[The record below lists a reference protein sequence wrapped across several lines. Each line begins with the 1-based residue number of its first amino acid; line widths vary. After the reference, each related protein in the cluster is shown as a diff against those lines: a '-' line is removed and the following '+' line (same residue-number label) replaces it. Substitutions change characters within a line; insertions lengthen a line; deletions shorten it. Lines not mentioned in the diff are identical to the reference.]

1 MKKITILLAMAAM
14 LAFASIQCTRLN
26 TSTPLE
32 VSLPVTEVTLSC
44 TQPLMIPYVALNV
57 NGDLIVTIAHDS
69 DGFTVRNTYDPATG
83 LGQLFLSTDR
93 DTHTESVI
101 TLNFT
106 DADNVIQKRLN
117 VKTKYVMK
125 VNPDDPEEAAE
136 HELIPSAN

>member
-14 LAFASIQCTRLN
+14 LAFASIQCTRLD
-26 TSTPLE
+26 TATPLE
-32 VSLPVTEVTLSC
+32 VSLPVTEVTVSC

-57 NGDLIVTIAHDS
+57 NGDLAVTIVHDS
-69 DGFTVRNTYDPATG
+69 DGFTVRNTYDAATG

-93 DTHTESVI
+93 DTHTESVL

-125 VNPDDPEEAAE
+125 VNPGDPEEAAE